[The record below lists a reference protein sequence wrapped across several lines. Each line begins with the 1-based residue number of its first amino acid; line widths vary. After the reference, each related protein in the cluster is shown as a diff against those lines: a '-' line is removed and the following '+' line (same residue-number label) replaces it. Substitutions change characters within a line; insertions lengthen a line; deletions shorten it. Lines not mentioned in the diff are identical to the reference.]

1 MNKVR
6 VFKKNKINA
15 EIKVTPDKSIT
26 HRAVMLASIS
36 SGESLIHNP
45 LKSRDCYSTVNALK
59 KLGVKIVEDKEC
71 FRVYGVGVDGLTTPK
86 EKIDAENSGTT
97 VRLLSGILAG
107 NDVEVEIVGDE
118 SLSRRPMKRIIEP
131 LRLMGAKIEAKDDN
145 YLPLK
150 ICGNKNLKPITWD
163 NKVASAQVKSCV
175 LFAGMYAE
183 GVTIY
188 KEPVLSRDHTERM
201 LQYLGVKLSIKN
213 TVYSIKGKVKKIK
226 PFEITV
232 PADPSSASYFIA
244 MAVLLPNSYLVVKNV
259 CVNPTRMGFINV
271 LLKMGA
277 KIKLTNL
284 RMLYNEPVADI
295 VAESSRLRSVKVDAD
310 DVPSMIDELPLL
322 AVVATQA
329 DGVTEIRGA
338 SELRVKESDRIKSIT
353 VTLQQ
358 LGGKVIEMEDGMI
371 IMGNTPLYVDRD
383 NLELDSFND
392 HRIAMSLAVA
402 GSICEGSF
410 TILNSDCVDVSFP
423 GFWEIYKSL

>member
-6 VFKKNKINA
+6 VYRKNRINA

-36 SGESLIHNP
+36 SGECVIHNP
-45 LKSRDCYSTVNALK
+45 LKSRDCLSTVNALRS
-59 KLGVKIVEDKEC
+59 LGVKITEDKEH
-71 FRVYGVGVDGLTTPK
+71 FHIYGNGIDGLVTPK
-86 EKIDAENSGTT
+86 EKIDAGNSGTT

-107 NDVEVEIVGDE
+107 NNVSVEIVGDE

-131 LRLMGAKIEAKDDN
+131 LRLMGAQIEARDDN
-145 YLPLK
+145 YLPMK
-150 ICGNKNLKPITWD
+150 IRGSKNLKPITWE
-163 NKVASAQVKSCV
+163 NKIASAQVKSCV
-175 LFAGMYAE
+175 LFAGMYAD

-201 LQYLGVKLSIKN
+201 LQYLGVKLTIKHTVFSIE
-213 TVYSIKGKVKKIK
+213 GKVKKIN
-226 PFEITV
+226 PFEISI

-244 MAVLLPNSYLVVKNV
+244 MAVLLPNSYLVVKDV
-259 CVNPTRMGFINV
+259 CVNPTRMGFINT
-271 LLKMGA
+271 LIKMGA
-277 KIKLTNL
+277 KIKFSNL

-295 VAESSRLRSVKVDAD
+295 IAESSRLKSVKIDAD
-310 DVPSMIDELPLL
+310 DVPAMIDELPLL

-329 DGVTEIRGA
+329 DGVTEISGA
-338 SELRVKESDRIKSIT
+338 SELRVKESDRIKSMT
-353 VTLQQ
+353 VSLQQ
-358 LGGKVIEMEDGMI
+358 LGGKIIEMKDGMI
-371 IMGNTPLYVDRD
+371 IMGNTRLYADKD

-392 HRIAMSLAVA
+392 HRVAMSLAVA

-423 GFWEIYKSL
+423 GFWDIYKSL